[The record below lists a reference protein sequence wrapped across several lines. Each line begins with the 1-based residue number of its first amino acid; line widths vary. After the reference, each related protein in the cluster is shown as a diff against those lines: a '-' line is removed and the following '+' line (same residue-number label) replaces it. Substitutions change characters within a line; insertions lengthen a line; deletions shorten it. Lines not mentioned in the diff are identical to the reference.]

1 MAEADEEGKVLLCSE
16 CFAEIGEGSCRDHPD
31 DPPLD
36 PAKPEV
42 RDMLADKDD
51 EALAS
56 RRRKLMGIGAIPGVL
71 TLFGM
76 EALRAASDF
85 VLPRS
90 IVFGASVVVTIAGLT
105 FGRRQANRRFTPRHV
120 RWTGRDY
127 HIGDDIEDMIE
138 ESRGL

>member
-1 MAEADEEGKVLLCSE
+1 MAEADGEGKVLLCSE
-16 CFAEIGEGSCRDHPD
+16 CFAEIGGGPCGDHPD

-42 RDMLADKDD
+42 KDMLADMDD

-56 RRRKLMGIGAIPGVL
+56 LRLKLMGIGAIPGVL

-76 EALRAASDF
+76 MVLNALFDF
-85 VLPRS
+85 ALPR
-90 IVFGASVVVTIAGLT
+90 VVVAAPFVVVTLLGLT
-105 FGRRQANRRFTPRHV
+105 YARQQANRRFKPRYA

-127 HIGDDIEDMIE
+127 QMGEDI
-138 ESRGL
+138 